1 MGISN
6 VTSTVVVLHTN
17 NYAGNFERE
26 MTAYITGQ
34 IGDCEVGQHA
44 AYIAEHE
51 LDEEHLAFF
60 GDCIV
65 HESDDHGCARPCS
78 IWNAEGNSGY
88 KDVAIFFENV
98 PPQDILEMM
107 LKRARNFSKDVD
119 VSKIEVYNPD
129 KVVKRQIQY
138 VKVFEAE

>member
-1 MGISN
+1 MSVSN

-17 NYAGNFERE
+17 KYAGNFERQ

-34 IGDCEVGQHA
+34 IGECNVGRAEEAIA
-44 AYIAEHE
+44 AHE
-51 LDEEHLAFF
+51 LDEELLSYFEEN
-60 GDCIV
+60 IV
-65 HESDDHGCARPCS
+65 HESDEHGCARPCY
-78 IWNAEGNSGY
+78 IWDAEGNKGC

-98 PPQDILEMM
+98 PPESILYEM
-107 LKRARNFSKDVD
+107 LERARDFRKDIA